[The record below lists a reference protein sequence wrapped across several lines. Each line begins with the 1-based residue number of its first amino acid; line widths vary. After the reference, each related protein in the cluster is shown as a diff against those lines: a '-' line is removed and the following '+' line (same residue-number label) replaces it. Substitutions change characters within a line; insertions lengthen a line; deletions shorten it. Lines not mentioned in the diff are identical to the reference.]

1 MTFVHELLKTLN
13 DQQREAV
20 LHDGGPAVVL
30 AGAGS
35 GKTRVLTTR
44 AIHLIQEKGIQPDEI
59 LLVTFTNKA
68 AGEINKRILKLTG
81 QKLPFSGTFH
91 SLCARI
97 LRQHAHH
104 LGRDTNFTIYDS
116 GDQQALLKQI
126 YRQHQFDPKKY
137 KPRMVHA
144 LISQAKNEML
154 SPEEYQGLAH
164 DKTQEFVAKVY
175 RLYQQALQKQS
186 ALDFDDLLL
195 ETVHLFRKSKEV
207 LDHYQQRIGHVLVDE
222 YQDTNKAQYFLTKF
236 LSQPQNNLYVVGD
249 FSQSIYAWRGADYRN
264 LMRLN
269 QDFSDIKE
277 YRLEKNY
284 RSTQT
289 ILDAATRV
297 ISQNTSHPVL
307 KLWTENISQDKIQII
322 ETNDEE
328 IEAEKVAQLIQT
340 EVGLDRD
347 DIAIL
352 YRTNAQSR
360 PFEEVFVR
368 KGIPYQIIGGLKF
381 YERKE
386 IKDLLAYL
394 RLAVNPADTVSQER
408 AEKNG
413 KRRLNKYNKWLV
425 ENADKAPKM
434 PPLELLENVLQTT
447 EYLKKLDEDD
457 PQDLA
462 RLENIQ
468 ELLNTAAKFT
478 SLHQFLENVALV
490 QDGYFHDLPAGR
502 AGRAGRAGLTP
513 ANQPKA
519 VSLMSLHSAKGLEFP
534 LVFMVGAEEGLL
546 PHQRSLWEK
555 EQMEEERR
563 LCYVGITRAK
573 EKLIITYARRRLSF
587 GKVIHSTRSRF
598 LSEIGKDLVQEIG
611 VSEPLTEQQ
620 KVKPT
625 QARRIINDD
634 ALDALLDGELTA
646 KDFLSA

>member
-1 MTFVHELLKTLN
+1 MNQLLSSLN
-13 DQQREAV
+13 DQQKAAV
-20 LHDGGPAVVL
+20 LHEGGPAVVL

-44 AIHLIQEKGIQPDEI
+44 AAFLIQEKNLKAEEI

-68 AGEINKRILKLTG
+68 AGEMNKRVLKLTG
-81 QKLPFSGTFH
+81 QKLKFSGTFH
-91 SLCARI
+91 SLCAKI
-97 LRQHAHH
+97 LRQHIHH
-104 LGRDTNFTIYDS
+104 LGKDKNFTIYDS
-116 GDQQALLKQI
+116 GDQRALLKQI
-126 YRQHQFDPKKY
+126 YRQHQFDQKKY
-137 KPRMVHA
+137 KPQFIHS

-164 DKTQEFVAKVY
+164 DATQEFAGKVY
-175 RLYQQALQKQS
+175 RLYQQALKKQE

-195 ETVHLFRKSKEV
+195 ETVRLFRQKKEV
-207 LDHYQQRIGHVLVDE
+207 LDYYQQQIKHVLVDE

-236 LSQPQNNLYVVGD
+236 LAQPQNNLYVVGD

-264 LMRLN
+264 LLRLN
-269 QDFSDIKE
+269 QDFTEIKE

-307 KLWTENISQDKIQII
+307 SLWTDNHDREKIQII

-328 IEAEKVAQLIQT
+328 IEAEKVAQLIQAET
-340 EVGLDRD
+340 EFSPHEIV
-347 DIAIL
+347 IL

-368 KGIPYQIIGGLKF
+368 RGIPYQIIGGVKF

-394 RLAVNPADTVSQER
+394 RFGINHADTVSKER

-413 KRRLNKYNKWLV
+413 KRRLNKYLKWLEKNKNKV
-425 ENADKAPKM
+425 TALS
-434 PPLELLENVLQTT
+434 PLELLEEILKTT
-447 EYLKKLDEDD
+447 EYLKTLNEND

-462 RLENIQ
+462 RVENIQ

-478 SLHQFLENVALV
+478 SLNQFLENVTLV
-490 QDGYFHDLPAGR
+490 QDGYLHDLA
-502 AGRAGRAGLTP
+502 T
-513 ANQPKA
+513 QPTNSTNSIKDQTKI
-519 VSLMSLHSAKGLEFP
+519 VTLMSLHSAKGLEFP
-534 LVFMVGAEEGLL
+534 MVFIVGAEEGLL

-573 EKLIITYARRRLSF
+573 RRLIITYAKKRWSF
-587 GKVIHSTRSRF
+587 GRITHSTRSRF

-611 VSEPLTEQQ
+611 FSEPMITTDQ
-620 KVKPT
+620 PT
-625 QARRIINDD
+625 AAKSVRKIINDD

-646 KDFLSA
+646 HDFLKS